1 MVEALISQDET
12 PDALEVQLPDGTWEK
27 VQPRPGAFVVNL
39 GDMLSAWD
47 QNLQLSTASLGN
59 C

>member
-1 MVEALISQDET
+1 MMPPGSCTDRSQDET
-12 PDALEVQLPDGTWEK
+12 PDALEVQLPDGNWAK

-47 QNLQLSTASLGN
+47 FD
-59 C
+59 